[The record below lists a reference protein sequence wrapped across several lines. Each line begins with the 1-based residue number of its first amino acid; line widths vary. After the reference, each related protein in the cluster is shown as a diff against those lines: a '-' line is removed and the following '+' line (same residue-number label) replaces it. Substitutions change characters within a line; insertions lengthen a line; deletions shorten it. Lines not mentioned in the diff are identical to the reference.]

1 MLNIS
6 DERARTKMGILS
18 VRFIEYLTVFII
30 AHSRSASEVDT
41 MLEVGVAHT
50 LKTHLQRVVVLDIYA
65 VSLAPRSD
73 SRE

>member
-18 VRFIEYLTVFII
+18 VRFIEYLTVFIV

-41 MLEVGVAHT
+41 MLKVGVAHT
-50 LKTHLQRVVVLDIYA
+50 LETHL
-65 VSLAPRSD
+65 
-73 SRE
+73 

>member
-6 DERARTKMGILS
+6 DERARTKTGILS

-30 AHSRSASEVDT
+30 THSRPASEVYA
-41 MLEVGVAHT
+41 MLKVRVAHA
-50 LKTHLQRVVVLDIYA
+50 LEAHLQRVVVLDIYA
-65 VSLAPRSD
+65 VSLTPRSD